1 MWDNILRSA
10 PGLDSVVKSLYL
22 CPCYIVKT
30 EGDPL
35 KLGRYRCC
43 VPTLYGEGEQ
53 NWTNWVHKAG
63 FSNSSASYNGD
74 VGMHFPSTPG
84 EMGLYGFQQT
94 NPMKGFYIPL
104 GAVSEKPEADKG
116 TIIKEVKSANKKN
129 EGYMHYYMKTPSGHT
144 LAFTDKV
151 GDEGVALIHA
161 SGQGLFISGG
171 FKGNNPNQNEKQAT
185 KTRTAEVRGDKSVA
199 TQTADPPSKVFKDS
213 QGVLALI
220 GQNGSGLSVLDTGKG
235 GTVLLT
241 SQESN
246 SGTTGPSIY
255 MTSEGGGLILLT
267 AGNVQLQMRG
277 ALGDIK
283 VTKQVIQEA
292 IREDVETK
300 VIKVFKN
307 YLKSFWKRAFNIADS
322 SSGDS
327 NNPSSSN
334 SNNTNTASNTNMGNI
349 TSAPA
354 TTTNSDGSQSISG
367 V

>member
-35 KLGRYRCC
+35 RLGRYRCC

-171 FKGNNPNQNEKQAT
+171 FKGNNPNQNEKQET
-185 KTRTAEVRGDKSVA
+185 KVRTAAVRGDKSVA
-199 TQTADPPSKVFKDS
+199 TQTADSPSGVFRDG
-213 QGVLALI
+213 QGVISLL
-220 GQNGSGLSVLDTGKG
+220 GQNGSGINILDTKSG
-235 GTVLLT
+235 GTVLMST
-241 SQESN
+241 HASN
-246 SGTTGPSIY
+246 GSHEGPSIY
-255 MTSEGGGLILLT
+255 MSTEDGGLILLT
-267 AGNVQLQMRG
+267 AGSAQLQVRG
-277 ALGDIK
+277 PTGDIK
-283 VTKQVIQEA
+283 VTKQPIQELA
-292 IREDVETK
+292 SKEQVEIKFTK
-300 VIKVFKN
+300 RLKAH
-307 YLKSFWKRAFNIADS
+307 LKSFWKRAFNVADSS

-327 NNPSSSN
+327 NSSN
-334 SNNTNTASNTNMGNI
+334 SSNTNTASNTNMGNI
-349 TSAPA
+349 TPSPV
-354 TTTNSDGSQSISG
+354 TTTNSDGSQNISG